1 MTEEKIYLFDL
12 NGFIVLKAVVKSK
25 WIVAAN
31 AEQTRRFRYTLEPG
45 PAFVL
50 SMDVPEVLDV
60 IKRVT
65 GVANGLIQERFHAP
79 LGRLPRQVPTAAPG
93 SGHGEKNIRASS
105 GEMSAVNFRRR

>member
-25 WIVAAN
+25 WIVA
-31 AEQTRRFRYTLEPG
+31 
-45 PAFVL
+45 
-50 SMDVPEVLDV
+50 
-60 IKRVT
+60 
-65 GVANGLIQERFHAP
+65 ANGLIQERFHAP